1 MNTNL
6 TDRPKTGTEVGFCPI
21 CGRTLEVYRDEVEI
35 DYTPKRHRF
44 NPSAPAEARYAMADV
59 VSCPAHDTYTDYPT
73 STNAEDHPTAWL
85 VGEIFT
91 AIEAAAPHT
100 ASRTAIATML
110 ADADANDSPSRLLNL
125 AGALHH
131 EAVWNQAYGAD
142 LASRM
147 YRAAAGACEDLAAY
161 LADFP
166 NRDDA
171 DDAAARAAQA
181 AKFQE
186 MFG

>member
-6 TDRPKTGTEVGFCPI
+6 TDRPQPGTEIGFCPV
-21 CGRTLEVYRDEVEI
+21 CGRTLEVYRDEIEI

-73 STNAEDHPTAWL
+73 STNAEDHPAWY
-85 VGEIFT
+85 EIDAIYT
-91 AIEAAAPHT
+91 AIEAATPHS
-100 ASRTAIATML
+100 ASRLAIATMI
-110 ADADANDSPSRLLNL
+110 ADADAIQSPRRLRNL
-125 AGALHH
+125 AGALHFQAEWH
-131 EAVWNQAYGAD
+131 RASSAAEAA
-142 LASRM
+142 RM

-161 LADFP
+161 FEDFP

-171 DDAAARAAQA
+171 EAEANPAA
-181 AKFQE
+181 
-186 MFG
+186 